1 MPSNRDYTGL
11 IRTPSSMAWLIGQ
24 RARVKG
30 QLDRLRRLEGTLPER
45 IKTTEAELASLD
57 AVIPLHEVKI
67 DPQIIQGRRAKRPTA
82 AAYGAMTKFL
92 LKRLRLAAGK
102 PIYTSELTLQFAREH
117 AVDFSSLPQA
127 ELMDRVSKRLRVL
140 TDQGVVRRHHT
151 TTTTDLGSWSLVM
164 GDHESDNV

>member
-1 MPSNRDYTGL
+1 
-11 IRTPSSMAWLIGQ
+11 MAWLIGQ
-24 RARVKG
+24 RARIKG
-30 QLDRLRRLEGTLPER
+30 QLDRLWRLAATLPER
-45 IKTTEAELASLD
+45 IKAAETEMASLD
-57 AVIPLHEVKI
+57 AVIPLHEVKV
-67 DPQIIQGRRAKRPTA
+67 DPQIIRGRRAKRPNA

-92 LKRLRLAAGK
+92 LKQLRMSAGQ

-117 AVDFSSLPQA
+117 AVDFSLLPQA

-164 GDHESDNV
+164 DAHESENV